1 MSELIIRDVVAED
14 IAAITAIYREAVLHG
29 TASFELDPPDE
40 AEMLMR
46 MEAIKDV
53 GFPYIVGVD
62 DNDTLLGYAYANT
75 FRSRPAFRW
84 CIENSVYIDDK
95 AQGQGIGG
103 KLMAELIARCTQ
115 LGFRQMVGVIG
126 GGVEH
131 RASIRL
137 HEKLGFNHIGIMPAT
152 GFKHGKWLDSVFMQL
167 SLGEG
172 SDTDPDLDA
181 YPGTLYRQKTKP

>member
-1 MSELIIRDVVAED
+1 MFELIIRDVVAED

-46 MEAIKDV
+46 MEAIKDA

-62 DNDTLLGYAYANT
+62 DNNTLLGYAYAST
-75 FRSRPAFRW
+75 FRGRPAYRW
-84 CIENSVYIDDK
+84 CCENSVYIDDK
-95 AQGQGIGG
+95 AQGQGVGG
-103 KLMAELIARCTQ
+103 QLMAELIARCTK
-115 LGFRQMVGVIG
+115 LGFRQMISVIG
-126 GGVEH
+126 GAAH
-131 RASIRL
+131 IASMRL
-137 HEKLGFNHIGIMPAT
+137 HEKLGFYHIGKMPAT

-172 SDTDPDLDA
+172 ADTDPDLDA